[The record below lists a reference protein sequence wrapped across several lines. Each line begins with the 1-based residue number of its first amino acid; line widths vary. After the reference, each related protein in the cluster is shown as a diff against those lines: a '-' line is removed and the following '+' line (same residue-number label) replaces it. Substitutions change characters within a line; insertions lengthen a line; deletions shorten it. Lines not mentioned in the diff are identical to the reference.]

1 MILIAFVASLRVRL
15 PLFGV
20 AGDLINQE
28 TISVALS
35 VPKGVPSCF
44 PIIHSLRS
52 TRLPFEASD
61 LLEYFYMRP

>member
-1 MILIAFVASLRVRL
+1 MILIAFVASLSVRL

-28 TISVALS
+28 TISIALS
-35 VPKGVPSCF
+35 VPT
-44 PIIHSLRS
+44 LT

-61 LLEYFYMRP
+61 LLEYFYMLP

>member
-1 MILIAFVASLRVRL
+1 MILIAFVASLSVRL

-35 VPKGVPSCF
+35 APKGSPVVLSYHP
-44 PIIHSLRS
+44 LT
-52 TRLPFEASD
+52 TRLPFKASD
-61 LLEYFYMRP
+61 LLEYL